1 MIARYYAATPYSDA
15 LGVALNNTQRKF
27 RFLNHLYYHSGLR
40 FRIDRNGDL
49 IRQYLIDQGPIVGYQ
64 DRFDLL
70 RLIYSIANVIYS
82 LYNITRIKSILWLIA
97 PIDISDHFPGDNAK
111 KDQTDCHKKI

>member
-1 MIARYYAATPYSDA
+1 
-15 LGVALNNTQRKF
+15 
-27 RFLNHLYYHSGLR
+27 LNHLYYHSGLR

-70 RLIYSIANVIYS
+70 RLIYS

-97 PIDISDHFPGDNAK
+97 TIDINDHFPGDYAK
-111 KDQTDCHKKI
+111 KIKQIVTRKYELTIIMK